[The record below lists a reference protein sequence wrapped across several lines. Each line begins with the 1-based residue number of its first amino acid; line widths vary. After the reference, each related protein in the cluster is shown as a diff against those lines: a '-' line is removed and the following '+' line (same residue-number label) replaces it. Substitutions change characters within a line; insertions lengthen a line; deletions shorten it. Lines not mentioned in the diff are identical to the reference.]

1 MDKKL
6 ENVIKENVKEPEVV
20 MLHIKNIVDVITLN
34 KKQVNDFV
42 QSKNEYRIAF
52 ASIPNTTD
60 NFTVL
65 DRHFRLSVGM
75 MEIPAKY
82 IDSKKLEK
90 FSRFDTWKHLIKE
103 NVVEYVDAYDAK
115 KILLLL
121 RKHKI
126 AFRKIID
133 YLLDDTGKKDRRILD
148 IVRSVIFPIPMYVR
162 KQLQQFNNNGII
174 YTNSST
180 GKSTTFLRVLGY
192 QPAGN
197 VTEAGLLGGIS
208 SSKQVMAGTLN
219 GTGCEIIDEY
229 PETKEVPIINK
240 LLSYTE
246 SGEATR
252 ELCDRI
258 VCRGT
263 KSIFIM
269 GNCHQNDEHS
279 LNRELTRIASG
290 RTLERIG
297 RRYCHVIF
305 GLRYNVVP
313 PANYSVAVIERLR
326 NIVRSVM
333 FAGEGRA
340 IQSIF
345 YCLNW
350 VQEDD
355 LDYSVRMKSLTAF
368 AVYDDIKD
376 YVSGLSLGF
385 SKLKFAAVK
394 VAVLNNLDA
403 LVLCNDD
410 KKIKLIMEGILSE
423 AKSQYEKFKEYNL
436 ESFSFL
442 KESPKAACF
451 RMIREHKTQ
460 EEINDVLGIP
470 RSTYFKYRQAVLG
483 EDKKAKN

>member
-6 ENVIKENVKEPEVV
+6 EDIIKETVKEPEVV
-20 MLHIKNIVDVITLN
+20 LLHVKNIIDVITLN
-34 KKQVNDFV
+34 KKHADNFV

-52 ASIPNTTD
+52 ASIPNTAD

-90 FSRFDTWKHLIKE
+90 LSRFDTWKHLIKE
-103 NVVEYVDAYDAK
+103 NIVEYVDAYDAK

-126 AFRKIID
+126 AFKQIID
-133 YLLDDTGKKDRRILD
+133 YLLDDTGKKDERILD
-148 IVRSVIFPIPMYVR
+148 IIRSVMFPIPMYAR
-162 KQLQQFNNNGII
+162 RQLQQFNNNGII

-192 QPAGN
+192 QPAGD
-197 VTEAGLLGGIS
+197 VTEAGLLGGINAS
-208 SSKQVMAGTLN
+208 RQVMAGTLN
-219 GTGCEIIDEY
+219 GIGCEIIDEY
-229 PETKEVPIINK
+229 PEARETPIINK

-246 SGEATR
+246 SGEVTR
-252 ELCDRI
+252 ELCDKI

-263 KSIFIM
+263 KSIVIM

-279 LNRELTRIASG
+279 LHAELTRIASG

-297 RRYCHVIF
+297 RRYCHIIF
-305 GLRYNVVP
+305 GHRYDVVP
-313 PANYSVAVIERLR
+313 PVNFSAAIVERLR
-326 NIVRSVM
+326 NIVRSVI

-340 IQSIF
+340 VQCFF
-345 YCLNW
+345 YCLDW
-350 VQEDD
+350 VQQDD
-355 LDYSVRMKSLTAF
+355 LEYNTYMKNLSTMP
-368 AVYDDIKD
+368 VYDGIKD
-376 YVSGLSLGF
+376 YINGLALGF
-385 SKLKFAAVK
+385 SKLKFAGVK

-403 LVLCNDD
+403 LVLCDDD
-410 KKIKLIMEGILSE
+410 KKLEPIMKSILDE
-423 AKSQYEKFKEYNL
+423 AVLQYEKFKESNM

-442 KESPKAACF
+442 KESPKIACL
-451 RMIREHKTQ
+451 RMMKENKTQ
-460 EEINDVLGIP
+460 EEISNVLNIS
-470 RSTYFKYRQAVLG
+470 RSTYFRYKQAVLG
-483 EDKKAKN
+483 EEKKAKH